1 MKISR
6 EKQSTNRPSPL
17 KGHNYSYQKSKMTT
31 FIVLLGKKVLSYV
44 SYDWE
49 SLVGEDK
56 KFWKGLDAHWTRTF
70 SVELQNCICNF

>member
-1 MKISR
+1 
-6 EKQSTNRPSPL
+6 
-17 KGHNYSYQKSKMTT
+17 MTT

-56 KFWKGLDAHWTRTF
+56 KFWKGLDAH
-70 SVELQNCICNF
+70 